1 MQFLNRTKMVHYH
14 IEQIIEVTM
23 LDSFIVKKYRIFDEL
38 LINHLSS
45 VNLFVGKNNSGKS
58 CLLEALHIYAS
69 DANPRTLMDIVMARD
84 EHWQSHVKQQKGS
97 GPQYGLT
104 IKAPESENFLRH
116 LYFGYTLPDVGNTG
130 IELGPI
136 LPERDR
142 IHIVKRAYQLVDSQ
156 DGRRL
161 RVPVD
166 QGVLFEEVVNLELA
180 LEIKK
185 ADKSEYLLPLT
196 VEPPTPDPRRM
207 MFRSREP
214 RFPVQIVPTGSVNEN
229 LLAQLWDNIN
239 LTDLQEEV
247 VSCLQLIDSTIKDV
261 AFVGDEG
268 RSRLAIIR
276 KNGGQERLP
285 LKNMGDG
292 ILRLFH
298 IILAIVNAKNGL
310 LLIDEFENGLYWGV
324 QPKLWETIFR
334 ISERLNVQV
343 FATTHSKDCVRAFED
358 IWRNNES
365 NGTFHRIDKS
375 KDGQIKCVSYDP
387 ETLSDAIEMN
397 VEVR

>member
-1 MQFLNRTKMVHYH
+1 M
-14 IEQIIEVTM
+14 IA
-23 LDSFIVKKYRIFDEL
+23 SFFIKNFRVFDEL
-38 LINHLSS
+38 KIEKLNS
-45 VNLFVGKNNSGKS
+45 VNLIVGKNNSGKS

-69 DANPRTLMDIVMARD
+69 DANPRTLVDIVMARD
-84 EHWQSHVKQQKGS
+84 EHWQSYVKKQDGA
-97 GPQYGLT
+97 GPRYGLT
-104 IKAPESENFLRH
+104 IKTPESESFLRH
-116 LYFGYTLPDVGNTG
+116 LFYGYRLPDIGNAG

-142 IHIVKRAYQLVDSQ
+142 IEVVNKAYQLVDNE

-161 RVPVD
+161 RVPVE
-166 QGVLFEEVVNLELA
+166 QGLLFDEVVNLQLA

-185 ADKSEYLLPLT
+185 ADKSEYLLPLAF
-196 VEPPTPDPRRM
+196 ELKSPSYRNQMILRP
-207 MFRSREP
+207 REP
-214 RFPVQIVPTGSVNEN
+214 RFPFQIVPTGSVDES

-239 LTDLQEEV
+239 LTDLQDEV
-247 VSCLQLIDSTIKDV
+247 IRCLQLIDDTIKDV

-268 RSRLAIIR
+268 RSRIAIIR

-298 IILAIVNAKNGL
+298 IILAIVNAKDGL

-324 QPKLWETIFR
+324 QPKLWETVFK
-334 ISERLNVQV
+334 ISGELNVQV

-358 IWRNNES
+358 VWKKNES
-365 NGTFHRIDKS
+365 NGTFYRMDKNQ
-375 KDGQIKCVSYDP
+375 DGRIKCVSYDP
-387 ETLSDAIEMN
+387 ETLADALEMD

>member
-1 MQFLNRTKMVHYH
+1 MLNSFLVRNFRLFEEFK
-14 IEQIIEVTM
+14 IER
-23 LDSFIVKKYRIFDEL
+23 LG
-38 LINHLSS
+38 S

-58 CLLEALHIYAS
+58 CLLEAIHVYAS
-69 DANPRTLMDIVMARD
+69 DANPKTLVDIAMARD
-84 EHWQSHVKQQKGS
+84 EHWQSYVKQQEG
-97 GPQYGLT
+97 QIL
-104 IKAPESENFLRH
+104 PESETFLRH
-116 LYFGYTLPDVGNTG
+116 LFHGYSLPEVGKSG
-130 IELGPI
+130 IELGPV

-142 IHIVKRAYQLVDSQ
+142 IQIVSRAYQLVDNQ

-161 RVPVD
+161 RVPVN
-166 QGVLFEEVVNLELA
+166 QEALFDEVVNLQLA
-180 LEIKK
+180 LEIMK
-185 ADKSEYLLPLT
+185 ADKSEYLLPLA
-196 VEPPTPDPRRM
+196 VDPSITEYKRQM
-207 MFRSREP
+207 MFRVREP
-214 RFPVQIVPTGSVNEN
+214 RFPVQAVPTGSINEN

-239 LTDLQEEV
+239 LTDLQDEV
-247 VSCLQLIDSTIKDV
+247 VSCLQLIDTTIRDV
-261 AFVGDEG
+261 AFVGEG
-268 RSRLAIIR
+268 RSRIAIIR

-324 QPKLWETIFR
+324 QPKLWETVFR

-358 IWRNNES
+358 IWRNNETQ
-365 NGTFHRIDKS
+365 GTFHRIDRS
-375 KDGQIKCVSYDP
+375 HDGFIKCVSYDP